1 MELQVYERCRF
12 APAIAEFEN
21 VAAQVGGFAVEN
33 RVVGGL
39 EFSVGGGVGEKAE

>member
-1 MELQVYERCRF
+1 MNVAVSRRRLLNL
-12 APAIAEFEN
+12 EN